1 MRKYTS
7 ELFYHSTHSNCWSH
21 WSKQDHNLI
30 RKETEVQKALYSS
43 LYFLDLEA
51 VVPGFVWAEDENS
64 VERIFRQKSSVF
76 IDSDDIGF
84 FYNSILVRT
93 IMSCG
98 CWKDLGNT
106 TVHSKSVD
114 SFKTAQAGVKPL
126 YLRCAVPNPRTNAR
140 SRICNVQQ
148 NFHGKRWWQTRDDF
162 IILSHCLRHNL
173 RSDTLCSTTNM

>member
-1 MRKYTS
+1 M
-7 ELFYHSTHSNCWSH
+7 
-21 WSKQDHNLI
+21 
-30 RKETEVQKALYSS
+30 QKALYSS

-98 CWKDLGNT
+98 C
-106 TVHSKSVD
+106 
-114 SFKTAQAGVKPL
+114 
-126 YLRCAVPNPRTNAR
+126 
-140 SRICNVQQ
+140 
-148 NFHGKRWWQTRDDF
+148 
-162 IILSHCLRHNL
+162 
-173 RSDTLCSTTNM
+173 